1 MKRQSKTLSSKQ
13 LALIFIPFIS
23 TICYLVYL
31 LFTKRYYTKDC
42 LLSLLRACLLTFV
55 SGVVLMLVGLFSYTV
70 TAIISLVI
78 IGVIMNFVFFKSY
91 NSAEVSK

>member
-1 MKRQSKTLSSKQ
+1 MKKQSSKLSKKQ
-13 LALIFIPFIS
+13 LGLAFIPFVT
-23 TICYLVYL
+23 TICYLVY
-31 LFTKRYYTKDC
+31 FFCTKRYYTKEC
-42 LLSLLRACLLTFV
+42 LLSLLKACLATFV
-55 SGVVLMLVGLFSYTV
+55 SGIVLMLVGLFSYTV